1 MVIRDKEYNHT
12 LGSLT
17 PLDLVTHPDPSPR
30 VAMYFRISIRH
41 MHRKIKEKNC
51 GIHGRACRTWLVK
64 YRTIRRGG
72 LVSCAYMV
80 ESWLEARPELQL
92 GLELRQLTPWTRTEL
107 WAKCRGEHP
116 RCHLLNG

>member
-64 YRTIRRGG
+64 RRTIRRGG

-80 ESWLEARPELQL
+80 WVLAGSSA
-92 GLELRQLTPWTRTEL
+92 GTPVRFGTQAVDSL
-107 WAKCRGEHP
+107 D
-116 RCHLLNG
+116 